1 MWSDCVVVWW
11 TTKKVERAKG
21 VEPSTFS
28 LATRRSTTELC
39 PLNNFLLSKT
49 LCLNTNNT
57 LTFRFDLIMER
68 GINQDS
74 SVTTVTRM
82 SQERWVRLTRWL
94 LKSLMI
100 FLKTWSGVV
109 KRSLSNGCT
118 PALNICSNYSNFE
131 IFFHFLSY
139 DGRIKPSYIFNI
151 GDL

>member
-1 MWSDCVVVWW
+1 MKKSLWSNCDKKWL
-11 TTKKVERAKG
+11 TTLKVERAKG

-39 PLNNFLLSKT
+39 PPNNFLLSKAAS
-49 LCLNTNNT
+49 LNTNHT
-57 LTFRFDLIMER
+57 LSPRFDLIMEQ
-68 GINQDS
+68 GTNQDS

-82 SQERWVRLTRWL
+82 SQERWVGLTRWWL

-100 FLKTWSGVV
+100 LLKTWSGVV

-118 PALNICSNYSNFE
+118 PALNTCSNYSNFE

-139 DGRIKPSYIFNI
+139 D
-151 GDL
+151 D